1 MPQALTAASKSP
13 SYTLE
18 MLNLIRSQIAPDDVA
33 LKEARER
40 RDATRKAAEKFGS
53 TNRSFTSGSLA
64 HRTANCPIHHRDVG
78 LDADCGIVLDRRAYP
93 HLGPDGVNQAGPV
106 EVIGQ
111 MARHLD
117 NSLKPAYQKLK
128 VKVTKRAILLTF
140 NEPLPAGEDPTVDI
154 VVGLDRVGQP
164 GLWIPNTEANRWDPS
179 HPEKHTELLTAEPA
193 SLRLVRQH
201 AIRLAKAENK
211 RIAKP
216 LLCSFNVEALGW
228 MFVTPGMNDAQALLA
243 LWRDG
248 AEDLERRLTPDPA
261 GVSSPIKVEDRAKA
275 VDKLR
280 YAAEHLQSA
289 LNHDDDAEW
298 VRRALA
304 PLFPEF
310 VPPALNAMSTAQ
322 VVEATRDPAA
332 NSPQLT
338 IRRGGVL
345 GLAGAA
351 PVNTS
356 VRSFGD
362 PN

>member
-1 MPQALTAASKSP
+1 MPHTFATASKPP

-40 RDATRKAAEKFGS
+40 RDATREAAEKFGS
-53 TNRSFTSGSLA
+53 TNRSFASGSLA
-64 HRTANCPIHHRDVG
+64 HRTANCPIHHRDAG
-78 LDADCGIVLDRRAYP
+78 LDADCGVVLDRRAYP
-93 HLGPDGVNQAGPV
+93 HLGPDSPSQVGPV
-106 EVIGQ
+106 EVVNQ
-111 MARHLD
+111 TADHLETC
-117 NSLKPAYQKLK
+117 LKPAYPKVK
-128 VKVTKRAILLTF
+128 VKVTKRAVLLTF
-140 NEPLPAGEDPTVDI
+140 NEPLPGGEDPTVDI

-164 GLWIPNTEANRWDPS
+164 GLWIPNTEVNRWDPS
-179 HPEKHTELLTAEPA
+179 HPEKHTELLTADPA

-228 MFVTPGMNDAQALLA
+228 MFVTPGVNDAQALLA

-248 AEDLERRLTPDPA
+248 ADDLERRLTPDPA

-275 VDKLR
+275 VEKLR
-280 YAAEHLQSA
+280 FAATQLQSA
-289 LNHDDDAEW
+289 LDHDDDAEW

-310 VPPALNAMSTAQ
+310 VPPTLNAMSTAQ
-322 VVEATRDPAA
+322 VVEASRNPSAK
-332 NSPQLT
+332 SSQLT
-338 IRRGGVL
+338 FGLGGVL
-345 GLAGAA
+345 GAAGAA
-351 PVNTS
+351 TVNTS

>member
-1 MPQALTAASKSP
+1 MPQAFTTASKPP

-40 RDATRKAAEKFGS
+40 RDATREAAEKFGS
-53 TNRSFTSGSLA
+53 TNRSFMSGSLA
-64 HRTANCPIHHRDVG
+64 HRTANCPIHHRDAG
-78 LDADCGIVLDRRAYP
+78 LDADCGIVLNRRAYP
-93 HLGPDGVNQAGPV
+93 HLGPDSVSQVGPVDVVNQ
-106 EVIGQ
+106 I
-111 MARHLD
+111 ARHLE
-117 NSLKPAYQKLK
+117 NSLMPAYPKLK

-154 VVGLDRVGQP
+154 VVGLDRVGQS

-228 MFVTPGMNDAQALLA
+228 MFVTPGMNDAHALLA

-248 AEDLERRLTPDPA
+248 ADDLERRLTPDPA

-289 LNHDDDAEW
+289 LDHDDDAEW

-322 VVEATRDPAA
+322 VVEASRNPAA
-332 NSPQLT
+332 KSTQLT
-338 IRRGGVL
+338 FGLGGVL
-345 GLAGAA
+345 GVAGAA
-351 PVNTS
+351 TVNTS

-362 PN
+362 TN